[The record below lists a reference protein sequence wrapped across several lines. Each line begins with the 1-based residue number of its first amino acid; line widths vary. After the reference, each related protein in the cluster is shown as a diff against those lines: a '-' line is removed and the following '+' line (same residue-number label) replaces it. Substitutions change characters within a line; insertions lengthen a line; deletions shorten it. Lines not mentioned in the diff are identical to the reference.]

1 MTQFRQRVAELT
13 GVSEDRLER
22 LAGGDL
28 SEVLRVPG
36 REGRDLVAKGGAA
49 VVAEAQMLRSLAAA
63 RLPVPSVEAEFGD
76 VLLLEHVPND
86 EAFSPRAWS
95 DIGRHVRAMHGN
107 EAEQYGWASD
117 YALGSVL
124 LDNEQMRDWPIFWSE
139 KRLRAPAQ
147 LLDLPWRK
155 RIDALAARMREVL
168 PATPSAALLHG
179 DLWSGNILVK
189 DGKLAA
195 LIDPACYHGD
205 REVDLAMLC
214 LFGAPDEAFWDAYGP
229 LDPDW
234 AERRSIYQ
242 LFPAIVHMRLFGD
255 AYASLLDRLLSASGS

>member
-1 MTQFRQRVAELT
+1 VSQFRHRVAELT
-13 GVSEDRLER
+13 GVAEDRLER

-36 REGRDLVAKGGAA
+36 REGRDLVAKGGAE
-49 VVAEAQMLRSLAAA
+49 VVAEAQMLRALAAA
-63 RLPVPSVEAEFGD
+63 GLPVPAVEAEFAD

-86 EAFSPRAWS
+86 EAFSPRAWA
-95 DIGRHVRAMHGN
+95 DVGRHVHAMHGN
-107 EAEQYGWASD
+107 AAEQYGWASD

-124 LDNEQMRDWPIFWSE
+124 LDNEQMRDWPAFWSE
-139 KRLRAPAQ
+139 KRLRGPAQ

-155 RIDALAARMREVL
+155 RIDALAARVGEML
-168 PATPSAALLHG
+168 PAAPPAALLHG

-205 REVDLAMLC
+205 AEVDLAMLC
-214 LFGAPDEAFWDAYGP
+214 LFGAPDEAFWDAYGRLEP
-229 LDPDW
+229 GA
-234 AERRSIYQ
+234 AERRPIYQ

-255 AYASLLDRLLSASGS
+255 AYGGLLDRLLGAAGA

>member
-1 MTQFRQRVAELT
+1 VTQFRRQVALLT
-13 GVSEDRLER
+13 GVAEERLER

-28 SEVLRVPG
+28 SEVLLVPG
-36 REGRDLVAKGGAA
+36 GDRRDLVAKGGAQ
-49 VVAEAQMLRSLAAA
+49 VVAEAQMLRALAAA
-63 RLPVPSVEAEFGD
+63 GLPVPAVEAEFAD

-95 DIGRHVRAMHGN
+95 DIGGHVRALHAN
-107 EAEQYGWASD
+107 EGEQYGWASD

-124 LDNEQMRDWPIFWSE
+124 LDNQPMRDWPGFWSE

-155 RIDALAARMREVL
+155 RIDALAAQVAEML
-168 PATPSAALLHG
+168 PPAPRPALLHG

-205 REVDLAMLC
+205 CEVDLAMLC
-214 LFGAPDEAFWDAYGP
+214 LFGAPDEAFWEAYGP
-229 LDPDW
+229 LEPGW
-234 AERRSIYQ
+234 EERRPVYQ
-242 LFPAIVHMRLFGD
+242 LFPAIVHMRLFGE
-255 AYASLLDRLLSASGS
+255 AYGSLLDRLLTAAGA

>member
-1 MTQFRQRVAELT
+1 VSHFRHRVAELT
-13 GVSEDRLER
+13 GVAEDRLER

-36 REGRDLVAKGGAA
+36 RVGRDLVAKGGAE
-49 VVAEAQMLRSLAAA
+49 VVAEAQMLRALAAA
-63 RLPVPSVEAEFGD
+63 GLPVPAVEAEFGD

-95 DIGRHVRAMHGN
+95 NVGGHVRAMHGN
-107 EAEQYGWASD
+107 QAEQYGWATD

-124 LDNEQMRDWPIFWSE
+124 LDNGQLRDWPAFWSE

-155 RIDALAARMREVL
+155 RIEALAARVGEML
-168 PATPSAALLHG
+168 PAAPPAALLHG

-189 DGKLAA
+189 DGRLAA

-205 REVDLAMLC
+205 AEVDLAMLC
-214 LFGAPDEAFWDAYGP
+214 LFGAPDEAFWEAYGP
-229 LDPDW
+229 LEAGWP
-234 AERRSIYQ
+234 ERRPIYQ

-255 AYASLLDRLLSASGS
+255 AYAGLLDRLLAAAGA